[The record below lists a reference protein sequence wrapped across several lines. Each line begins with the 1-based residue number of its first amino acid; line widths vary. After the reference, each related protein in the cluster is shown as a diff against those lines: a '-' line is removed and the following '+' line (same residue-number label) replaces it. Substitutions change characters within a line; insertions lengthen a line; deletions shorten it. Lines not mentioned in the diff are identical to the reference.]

1 MNCAEK
7 IGTNTNKA
15 MKSYKIFI
23 QVTKT
28 VTLTEEEWREEGGFG
43 ELTDFM
49 ATQFA
54 KGRLIEDLRNN
65 PNRGYVKIIAKV
77 ED

>member
-1 MNCAEK
+1 M
-7 IGTNTNKA
+7 KA
-15 MKSYKIFI
+15 YKIFV

-28 VTLTEEEWREEGGFG
+28 VTFTEEEWREGGGIG

-49 ATQFA
+49 ATQYA
-54 KGRLIEDLRNN
+54 KGCLVEDLQNN

>member
-1 MNCAEK
+1 M
-7 IGTNTNKA
+7 KA
-15 MKSYKIFI
+15 YKIFV

-28 VTLTEEEWREEGGFG
+28 VTFTEEDWKGDGGFG

-49 ATQFA
+49 AKKYA
-54 KGRLIEDLRNN
+54 KGCLMEDLRNN

-77 ED
+77 EE

>member
-1 MNCAEK
+1 M
-7 IGTNTNKA
+7 KA
-15 MKSYKIFI
+15 YKIFV

-54 KGRLIEDLRNN
+54 KGCLIEDLRNN

>member
-1 MNCAEK
+1 M
-7 IGTNTNKA
+7 KA
-15 MKSYKIFI
+15 YKIFV

-28 VTLTEEEWREEGGFG
+28 VTFTEEDWKEQGGFG

-49 ATQFA
+49 ATQYA
-54 KGRLIEDLRNN
+54 KGCLIEDLESN

-77 ED
+77 EE

>member
-1 MNCAEK
+1 M
-7 IGTNTNKA
+7 KA
-15 MKSYKIFI
+15 YKIFV

-28 VTLTEEEWREEGGFG
+28 VTFTEEDWKEEGGFG
-43 ELTDFM
+43 ELTDFE

-54 KGRLIEDLRNN
+54 KGCLIEDLRNN

-77 ED
+77 EE

>member
-1 MNCAEK
+1 M
-7 IGTNTNKA
+7 KA
-15 MKSYKIFI
+15 YKIFV

-28 VTLTEEEWREEGGFG
+28 VTFTEEDWKEEGGFG
-43 ELTDFM
+43 ELTDFL

-54 KGRLIEDLRNN
+54 KGILIEELQNN

-77 ED
+77 EV